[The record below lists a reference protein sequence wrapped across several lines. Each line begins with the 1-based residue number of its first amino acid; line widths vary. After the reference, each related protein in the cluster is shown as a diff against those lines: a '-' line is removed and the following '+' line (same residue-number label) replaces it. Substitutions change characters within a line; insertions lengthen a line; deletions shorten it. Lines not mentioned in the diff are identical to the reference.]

1 MCSDRLRPRSGA
13 SSSQQ
18 RVLALSRESTAPE
31 SSTHE
36 PLLPWAP
43 RSTSTGCVSMLR
55 QTPRPRPCCNCML
68 LHARILVPI
77 RRWSHLLI
85 RPGSS
90 PRSVRISDIKQHVM
104 CSRECICLAKVL
116 RNWRFSPCAA
126 VQVLCGGADTT
137 ARNHV
142 SGSRYTVPLRSGVP
156 RAMRVLL
163 KMGLA
168 VRARLRCG
176 QSATHLQTTVLRV
189 IQRRD
194 LSALAH

>member
-126 VQVLCGGADTT
+126 VQVRCAAVPTRLHAITCQVAGIQSHCA
-137 ARNHV
+137 AVCLEQCV
-142 SGSRYTVPLRSGVP
+142 SSSRWVWLFAP
-156 RAMRVLL
+156 
-163 KMGLA
+163 
-168 VRARLRCG
+168 
-176 QSATHLQTTVLRV
+176 
-189 IQRRD
+189 D
-194 LSALAH
+194 